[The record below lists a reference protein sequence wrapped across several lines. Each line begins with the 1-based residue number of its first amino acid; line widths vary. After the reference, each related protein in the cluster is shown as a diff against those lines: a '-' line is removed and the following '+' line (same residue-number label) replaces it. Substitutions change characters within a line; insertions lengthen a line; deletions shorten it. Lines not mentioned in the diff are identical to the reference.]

1 VNSYGDDVYVFDF
14 GGVVARF
21 TPESRSEYLS
31 EHTGLTCKEIDL
43 RLFESG
49 LDGDAEMGL
58 IAPQE
63 ILSVVR
69 RALDNKISEREL
81 IDGWSRAFE
90 LNEPL
95 LERISLLPQRVALF
109 SNNGPMLLHCCK
121 LALLDRLN
129 KVFSERIWSWELQA
143 KKPSPVAFERA
154 VGRLNAER
162 KHLILFDD
170 NPTCVEQA
178 RLSGWRSEF
187 VSDPGELF
195 AA

>member
-1 VNSYGDDVYVFDF
+1 
-14 GGVVARF
+14 
-21 TPESRSEYLS
+21 
-31 EHTGLTCKEIDL
+31 LTCEEIDL

-121 LALLDRLN
+121 LAPLDRLN

-154 VGRLNAER
+154 VGRLNVEPKR
-162 KHLILFDD
+162 VVLFDD
-170 NPTCVEQA
+170 NSTCVEQA
-178 RLSGWRSEF
+178 RLSGWRAEL
-187 VSDPGELF
+187 VIDPNGLLLDRN
-195 AA
+195 